1 MLAQARDTMEIPEI
15 IPESKE
21 IIPVKVIK
29 SDSEFFQEFA
39 VENAKDLLESKQD
52 KRFLKKKE
60 YATILYSNIFNVT
73 FAKEEIYVISIYGSF
88 LISKDQIYV
97 SYNPSVA
104 VLKEVT
110 FKPEKDKVSFYNYIF
125 KAMLSKDYLVDKYN
139 IHNWINGL
147 LAYVK

>member
-1 MLAQARDTMEIPEI
+1 MLAQTRDTMKIPEI

-21 IIPVKVIK
+21 IIPVKIIK

-52 KRFLKKKE
+52 KKFLKKRE
-60 YATILYSNIFNVT
+60 YVNILYSNIFNVT
-73 FAKEEIYVISIYGSF
+73 FTEGTFYVSSIYGSI
-88 LISKDQIYV
+88 LISKDQVYAY
-97 SYNPSVA
+97 YNPNIGVI
-104 VLKEVT
+104 KEKT
-110 FKPEKDKVSFYNYIF
+110 FKPEKDKVSFYNYVF
-125 KAMLSKDYLVDKYN
+125 KAMTSKDYLVDKYN

>member
-1 MLAQARDTMEIPEI
+1 MLTQARDTMKIPEI

-21 IIPVKVIK
+21 IIPVRIIK
-29 SDSEFFQEFA
+29 SDYEFFQEFA

-52 KRFLKKKE
+52 KKFLKKKE
-60 YATILYSNIFNVT
+60 YVNILYSNIFNVS
-73 FAKEEIYVISIYGSF
+73 FAEGMFYVSSIYGSI
-88 LISKDQIYV
+88 LISKDQVYIC
-97 SYNPSVA
+97 YNPNIGII
-104 VLKEVT
+104 KEIT
-110 FKPEKDKVSFYNYIF
+110 FKPEKDKVSFYNYVF

>member
-1 MLAQARDTMEIPEI
+1 MLAQARDTMKIPEI

-21 IIPVKVIK
+21 IIPVKIIK

-52 KRFLKKKE
+52 KRFIKKRE

-73 FAKEEIYVISIYGSF
+73 FAEGIIHVSSIYGSF
-88 LISKDQIYV
+88 LISKDQIYIY
-97 SYNPSVA
+97 YNPSIGVI
-104 VLKEVT
+104 KGIT
-110 FKPEKDKVSFYNYIF
+110 FKPEKEKSSFYNYVF